1 MKTKWTSIV
10 LILAVVLIALP
21 VFAEQVPSDNRA
33 PRQGRAA
40 LTAQDDEAG
49 AFTPQER
56 AMIRQIL
63 RNRQQRQEFAEQRQ
77 DAAQPA
83 QRRSGRAFDLQDRVR
98 AQEKQPV
105 EQARRQGRPAMTEGD
120 DEAGRAFTSQERAM
134 IRRLLRNRLQQREIF
149 ARRFE
154 EAEPPAMARPQGRM
168 LRPFAGPADDVCPRC
183 GCPMRFQVPFRDQ
196 QCPFGAQG
204 FYGRG
209 WGFAPED
216 QPFAGRGFAERR
228 FAGKDAERPARLRQ
242 GQDAERPGNRSYGPR
257 PFQRGEQGQMGGFGF
272 GAQRF
277 EDGANFPQRR
287 GPQGLQP
294 DEPTLRPNRAGRRM
308 ADEPRA
314 ERRGRNFSEEQPPQE
329 WSDNELY

>member
-1 MKTKWTSIV
+1 M
-10 LILAVVLIALP
+10 
-21 VFAEQVPSDNRA
+21 
-33 PRQGRAA
+33 RQGFYASG
-40 LTAQDDEAG
+40 TSDDSAN
-49 AFTPQER
+49 
-56 AMIRQIL
+56 L
-63 RNRQQRQEFAEQRQ
+63 RNRQQRQEFANSGKM
-77 DAAQPA
+77 
-83 QRRSGRAFDLQDRVR
+83 RSTGTETLGSLDQTESELRC
-98 AQEKQPV
+98 QPV

-242 GQDAERPGNRSYGPR
+242 GQDAERPGNRPYGPR

-294 DEPTLRPNRAGRRM
+294 DEPTLRPNQAGGWRRT
-308 ADEPRA
+308 A
-314 ERRGRNFSEEQPPQE
+314 S
-329 WSDNELY
+329 